1 MTMPSDPTL
10 PTDSP
15 GTAPS
20 ASGFST
26 NLNTVAST
34 APELTKSPG
43 LSVGIASA
51 GGDVQG
57 NSQAVAR
64 GTNSISDSNAHAS
77 VSAAVGGSDTLQS
90 ALDWFGNHISSTV
103 GQVGSDVI
111 KGAEKVG
118 SSALNTLNAPMKIVQ
133 HEYRYLH
140 DVEATHGMTAAV
152 LEGIGIAAGA
162 AGGLA
167 TTGSLYGGVLGAEA
181 ATGVESQVF
190 YKDSWD
196 RTSQASYVD
205 PNTHQQ
211 VSIGRDIISELS
223 HMVPGLQRG
232 STGFKITSGLIDG
245 IFDMNVGGTEVLGLA
260 GAANSAEGLG
270 GALGSY
276 FPGKAPQTAEA
287 FDDLLN
293 SVSGTN
299 VRRAFSDIAG
309 KSAGEIASSY
319 RPLADQDEFLNKL
332 GNAGT
337 QDEVAELFR
346 SAIRS
351 HELGFMEKLPT
362 LSVGRIPFQAMHE
375 YMGNSEI
382 PGVQRLFRATSR
394 LPTNWDDVEK
404 VWTNKDFDPAST
416 RDSGVLGIYRTALFT
431 ENESTAAAL
440 SQAYSD
446 ADVPGQIRI
455 WKNLQMSTMINMS
468 GYKGFTRDEYL
479 DAAFDDPDVRA
490 QWGHAMDEAIAQG
503 MFGKGAVYG
512 TDGTKDISVVRDTE
526 TGATHSAAITQ
537 NQTGRFE
544 YLDLKKMRQVGR
556 VLGDKKI
563 AGMLGGFDE
572 FAYDHL
578 TAPVFKRWVL
588 MSPSYAMHI
597 SLAELIPNALR
608 LGPFTVIRS
617 AVEGH
622 MASLGMKAEDGEINA
637 VEGVVYKTLRKI
649 PGLDMN
655 SRNVQYATDAI
666 LDNEGQ
672 VVPRAL
678 SSGHAYQD
686 EIIPREVKSVS
697 LTRRAYFD
705 SGKTAEKLSDDFALY
720 GTGSKQ
726 YEDAWQ
732 ASLHESARD
741 PASQMASRILI
752 DGARRGES
760 EADAVDRATQQ
771 VAAYLRSEPEEY
783 KGFFLRSL
791 PNITSFPVGIDRP
804 PDMDQ
809 YDEWAAAVVKKVIGE
824 TKGVDGTL
832 HIPLLSHIANGEL
845 ADDDELSAIEPH
857 QRPLMVKGRE
867 AVPSGDPKLQ
877 NIANWGFKRVLNP
890 MVNFLS
896 RQPIWMAQYIKE
908 RTLLQ
913 DAVDRG
919 LITDDEA
926 KVSAGIRSTQ
936 KVIDNVHNLTDRTQ
950 WTETFRNW
958 APFYFA
964 QEQAY
969 RRMGRLLAEDPAAFR
984 KYQLMITSMHNVGQI
999 FGGKDGNGY
1008 LVIPGT
1014 GFMTS
1019 GAVMGASMLGLPVDT
1034 ATPVGMG
1041 WNLSSS
1047 SVIFPLSAGFRP
1059 DVGPLLSIPVSA
1071 VAQFFPETL
1080 SPVLGADLQAT
1091 AATLLGPTSTE
1102 PIYEQMIPNTILQRV
1117 MTATVPGFDQ
1127 RSFNSTMMQVLATL
1141 AYQNKIPP
1149 ADANYRQMQSF
1160 IDSVRWQT
1168 RMLYVMKAVV
1178 GAITPVSP
1186 ELTDPTYNQ
1195 WSGELTA
1202 EINSHKSIAAGFQ
1215 AFAEKYPNAWPF
1227 TVAQSQGLSGTSIP
1241 SSVQAEHWINENM
1254 DLINKYPNAGILLM
1268 PTNLSTKYNA
1278 AVYNEQIAQSFRAK
1292 LDPSEWSQDGAVP
1305 SFIDSLYIGAG
1316 NSVFYKWYGQYEQQ
1330 IKGLAGT
1337 EKYDAEQAFWG
1348 NGSPGS
1354 GTVGKYGLQNPV
1366 WYNWFNSETRE
1377 TQRGETIKQMTT
1389 LLKENP
1395 QLTKDPNSIG
1405 HNTQIL
1411 LDGYAQYEKQITT
1424 LSQDGA
1430 SSSLQTDAKDSWDSY
1445 LQGVAQ
1451 SEPQMINVI
1460 TALFMSISDE
1470 KAPAVN
1476 ITNNPGTFTSKTYRP
1491 AA

>member
-1 MTMPSDPTL
+1 MTMPSDPTE
-10 PTDSP
+10 SP
-15 GTAPS
+15 GTAPT

-43 LSVGIASA
+43 LTVGIASA

-57 NSQAVAR
+57 NSQATAR
-64 GTNSISDSNAHAS
+64 GVNAISDNNAHQS
-77 VSAAVGGSDTLQS
+77 VSAAVGGGDVLQS

-103 GQVGSDVI
+103 GQAGSDVI

-118 SSALNTLNAPMKIVQ
+118 SSVLNTLNTPMKIVQ

-140 DVEATHGMTAAV
+140 DVEATHGPLAAV
-152 LEGIGIAAGA
+152 LEGIGIAGGA
-162 AGGLA
+162 AVGLA
-167 TTGSLYGGVLGAEA
+167 TTGNPYGAVLGAEA

-196 RTSQASYVD
+196 RTAQASYVD

-223 HMVPGLQRG
+223 NLVPGLERK
-232 STGFKITSGLIDG
+232 SVGFKITSGLIDG

-276 FPGKAPQTAEA
+276 FPGKAPQTAEE
-287 FDDLLN
+287 FDNLLN

-332 GNAGT
+332 GNAST

-362 LSVGRIPFQAMHE
+362 MSVGRIPFQAMHE

-394 LPTNWDDVEK
+394 LPTSWDDVEK

-416 RDSGVLGIYRTALFT
+416 RDSGVLGIFRTALFT
-431 ENESTAAAL
+431 ENENTAASLA
-440 SQAYSD
+440 QAYSD
-446 ADVPGQIRI
+446 ADVPGRIRI
-455 WKNLQMSTMINMS
+455 WKNLQLSTMFNMA
-468 GYKGFTRDEYL
+468 GYHGFTKDEYL
-479 DAAFDDPDVRA
+479 AAAFDDPEAR
-490 QWGHAMDEAIAQG
+490 QEWSHAIDEAVAQG

-512 TDGTKDISVVRDTE
+512 TDGTKDISQVRDTE

-556 VLGDKKI
+556 VLGNKKV
-563 AGMLGGFDE
+563 AEALGGFDE

-608 LGPFTVIRS
+608 LGPFTLVRS
-617 AVEGH
+617 AVEGR
-622 MASLGMKAEDGEINA
+622 MAEMGLKAEDGDINA
-637 VEGVVYKTLRKI
+637 VQGIVYKTLRHI
-649 PGLDMN
+649 PGLDIN

-666 LDNEGQ
+666 LDNDGQ

-678 SSGHAYQD
+678 SSGHNYAD
-686 EIIPREVKSVS
+686 EIIPRDEKSVS
-697 LTRRAYFD
+697 LTRRGYFD
-705 SGKTAEKLSDDFALY
+705 SGKTAEKLSDDFAMY
-720 GTGSKQ
+720 GSGSKQ
-726 YEDAWQ
+726 YDDAWQ
-732 ASLHESARD
+732 ATLHESAKD
-741 PASQMASRILI
+741 PAARMAANIIL
-752 DGARRGES
+752 DGARHGETLE
-760 EADAVDRATQQ
+760 EATDRATQD
-771 VAAYLRSEPEEY
+771 VAAYLRSEPEAY

-791 PNITSFPVGIDRP
+791 PNITSFPAGIDRP

-809 YDEWAAAVVKKVIGE
+809 YDEWASAVVKKVLGE
-824 TKGVDGTL
+824 TKGVDDTL
-832 HIPLLSHIANGEL
+832 HVPLLSHIANGEL
-845 ADDDELSAIEPH
+845 VDDDELSDIPPH

-877 NIANWGFKRVLNP
+877 RIANWGFRRVLNP

-919 LITDDEA
+919 LLGEDEA
-926 KVSAGIRSTQ
+926 RVQAGISSTQ

-999 FGGKDGNGY
+999 FGGKNGDGY

-1014 GFMTS
+1014 GFMTA
-1019 GAVMGASMLGLPVDT
+1019 GAVSAAAMLGLPVDT

-1071 VAQFFPETL
+1071 IAQFFPETL
-1080 SPVLGADLQAT
+1080 SPVLKADLQAQ

-1102 PIYEQMIPNTILQRV
+1102 PIYEQMIPNTILQRL
-1117 MTATVPGFDQ
+1117 MTAYVPGFDQ

-1141 AYQNKIPP
+1141 AYQNKVPP

-1160 IDSVRWQT
+1160 IDEVRWQT
-1168 RMLYVMKAVV
+1168 RMLYTMKAVV
-1178 GAITPVSP
+1178 GALTPVSP
-1186 ELTDPTYNQ
+1186 ELTDPVYNQ
-1195 WSGELTA
+1195 WTSELTN
-1202 EINSHKSIAAGFQ
+1202 EINTHKSIAAGFQ
-1215 AFAEKYPNAWPF
+1215 AFAEKYPTAWPF
-1227 TVAQSQGLSGTSIP
+1227 TVAQSEGLAGTTIP
-1241 SSVQAEHWINENM
+1241 SSVQAEKWIDDNM

-1268 PTNLSTKYNA
+1268 PSNVSTKYNQ

-1305 SFIDSLYIGAG
+1305 SFIDALYIGAG
-1316 NSVFYKWYGQYEQQ
+1316 NSLFYKWYGQYEQQ

-1366 WYNWFNSETRE
+1366 WYNWFNSDTRE
-1377 TQRGETIKQMTT
+1377 TQRGETIKQMTQ
-1389 LLKENP
+1389 LLDENP
-1395 QLTKDPNSIG
+1395 QLKTPIAE
-1405 HNTQIL
+1405 NTRIL
-1411 LDGYAQYEKQITT
+1411 LTGYKAYEKQITT

-1430 SSSLQTDAKDSWDSY
+1430 SSALQTDAKDAWDSY

-1451 SEPQMINVI
+1451 SDPSMINVI
-1460 TALFMSISDE
+1460 TGMFMSISDE
-1470 KAPAVN
+1470 RSPALN
-1476 ITNNPGTFTSKTYRP
+1476 ITNNPGVFTSKTYRP